1 MQVDSIHSGSI
12 SFGRF
17 ENEPLSWERR
27 SSFSHNRYLE
37 EVEKCSKPGSV
48 IQKKAYF
55 EAHFKKKGILGII
68 PSTAHDGLSYRATG
82 ENDGCEGIGKQE
94 DFESNNDQYVPFDEM
109 SQKEFELDEGDH
121 YVEIGRRSQ
130 EDLVPIEENH
140 YIQFHEIPDSSNYHG
155 ECGMNECEKEESI
168 TEYPMLSF
176 SSLQMES
183 VINNSNHLEDASKK
197 NITLDEAQSK
207 NETSDILLAND
218 EAVIE
223 VEKHDDVT
231 VSTDES
237 SISMSITVNEPA
249 QGVEETIMHD
259 LAKPSPEVCMSMC
272 EVPFFCPRKDPTYRM
287 AYSES
292 TINAINQH
300 TFDNMCIC
308 ASILYLYEPK
318 LGFPVQLHC
327 LYFSIILL
335 SCYAR
340 GVT

>member
-55 EAHFKKKGILGII
+55 EAHFKKKGIFGII
-68 PSTAHDGLSYRATG
+68 PSTAQDGLSYRATG
-82 ENDGCEGIGKQE
+82 ENDGSEGIGKQE

-121 YVEIGRRSQ
+121 YVEIDRRSE

-140 YIQFHEIPDSSNYHG
+140 YIQFREIPDSSTYHG
-155 ECGMNECEKEESI
+155 QCDMNEYEEEETI

-183 VINNSNHLEDASKK
+183 VINNSNPLEDASKK
-197 NITLDEAQSK
+197 NSTLDEDHQSE
-207 NETSDILLAND
+207 NETSNILLAN
-218 EAVIE
+218 EETVIE
-223 VEKHDDVT
+223 VEKHNDVT
-231 VSTDES
+231 VNTDES

-259 LAKPSPEVCMSMC
+259 LAKPSLEVCMSMP
-272 EVPFFCPRKDPTYRM
+272 EVPFFF
-287 AYSES
+287 AYGKIQHIEWLSES
-292 TINAINQH
+292 TINAINQ
-300 TFDNMCIC
+300 DCMCIC
-308 ASILYLYEPK
+308 ALILYFFEPK

-335 SCYAR
+335 SCYTR

>member
-55 EAHFKKKGILGII
+55 EAHFKKKGIFGII
-68 PSTAHDGLSYRATG
+68 PSTAQDGLSYRATG
-82 ENDGCEGIGKQE
+82 ENDGSEGIGKQE

-121 YVEIGRRSQ
+121 YVEIDRRSE

-140 YIQFHEIPDSSNYHG
+140 YIQFREIPDSSTYHG
-155 ECGMNECEKEESI
+155 QCDMNEYEEEETI

-183 VINNSNHLEDASKK
+183 VINNSNPLEDASKK
-197 NITLDEAQSK
+197 NSTLDEDHQSE
-207 NETSDILLAND
+207 NETSNILLAN
-218 EAVIE
+218 EETVIE
-223 VEKHDDVT
+223 VEKHNDVT
-231 VSTDES
+231 VNTDES

-259 LAKPSPEVCMSMC
+259 LAKPSLEVCMSMP
-272 EVPFFCPRKDPTYRM
+272 EVPFFLPMER
-287 AYSES
+287 SN
-292 TINAINQH
+292 I
-300 TFDNMCIC
+300 
-308 ASILYLYEPK
+308 
-318 LGFPVQLHC
+318 
-327 LYFSIILL
+327 
-335 SCYAR
+335 
-340 GVT
+340 